1 MSQRDGSGK
10 LGGGGRDYSSDIR
23 PSYLLLL
30 NFIVH
35 TTAGARRDLHTQNS
49 IVYRGC
55 Y

>member
-10 LGGGGRDYSSDIR
+10 LAGGRDYSSDIR

-35 TTAGARRDLHTQNS
+35 TTAGARRDLHTQKELYN
-49 IVYRGC
+49 I
-55 Y
+55 